1 MGGAF
6 RFAVRFLASVFL
18 LAGLYLIAALSFAL
32 LPVSGRAQQVQGE
45 PVVYVCASLA
55 HAEIVMPG
63 RDPLMD
69 WAALFPAVTP
79 PGAAGLSQALFA
91 PFNFSVT
98 WPLEASQTDV
108 TGTCG

>member
-1 MGGAF
+1 
-6 RFAVRFLASVFL
+6 
-18 LAGLYLIAALSFAL
+18 
-32 LPVSGRAQQVQGE
+32 
-45 PVVYVCASLA
+45 
-55 HAEIVMPG
+55 
-63 RDPLMD
+63 MD